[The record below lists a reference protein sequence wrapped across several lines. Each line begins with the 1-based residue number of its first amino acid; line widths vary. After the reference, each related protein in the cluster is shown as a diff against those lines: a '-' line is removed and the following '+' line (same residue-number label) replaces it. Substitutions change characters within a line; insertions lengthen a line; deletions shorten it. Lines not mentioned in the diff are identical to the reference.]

1 MSAKRKTRRIR
12 SRKGWRRAA
21 EPATDL
27 GGLFDGRPPLASAGR
42 SPERARAAA
51 AGRGFWPETTPI
63 AGRTPLLGPD
73 PEDLPVPEPPVAG
86 L

>member
-1 MSAKRKTRRIR
+1 MSAGTSAKRKTRRIR
-12 SRKGWRRAA
+12 SRKARRRAA

-27 GGLFDGRPPLASAGR
+27 GGLFDGRPPLASAG
-42 SPERARAAA
+42 AAA

-73 PEDLPVPEPPVAG
+73 PDDLPVPEPPVAG
-86 L
+86 P